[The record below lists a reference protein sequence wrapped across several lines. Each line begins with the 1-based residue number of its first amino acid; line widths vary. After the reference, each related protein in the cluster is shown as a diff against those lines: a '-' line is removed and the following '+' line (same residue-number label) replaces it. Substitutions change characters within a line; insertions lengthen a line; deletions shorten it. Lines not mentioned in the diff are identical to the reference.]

1 MSPLSLRSQLLLVVG
16 GPFVVLLLSEAI
28 VSYRIGLHAAN
39 QVYDQWLLDR
49 GNMILQAYADGI
61 DLEDGPYAGAIADV
75 DYVIQSDSGEFI
87 AGDSTLPSVAIQ
99 GNDGTPVYQTL
110 NVNDVLVRTVGLR
123 YDSGETAVRLTVVES
138 IERRSENNYSLFV
151 DVLITNS
158 LVVLLALLM
167 IGTAFGRGLRPLTL
181 LGQELG
187 HRSPQDLTPIDVGSV
202 PSELR
207 GVVENTNT
215 LLSRIDTA
223 ISSREQFIG
232 NIAHQIRTPLA
243 GIKLQAQLAQ
253 IDSLDADT
261 RSALEKISHAAD
273 TMTHVNSQ
281 LMKLARAEAAS
292 GRGLRR
298 VAINLAEVAR
308 NCCIELEAQAAAKSI
323 SLSLDLAQTP
333 QLIEGELTL
342 VSEMI
347 GNLIEN
353 AIIYTQEGGNVW
365 VSVSNT
371 DGRVVFAVEDN
382 GPGIAETH
390 WPQIFD
396 RFFRP
401 APAVGEGC
409 GLGLAIVRE
418 IAMAHGASVELEAGR
433 EGRGARFFVLF

>member
-49 GNMILQAYADGI
+49 GNMIVQAYADGI
-61 DLEDGPYAGAIADV
+61 DLEDGSYASAITDV
-75 DYVIQSDSGEFI
+75 SYRIETRSGEFV
-87 AGDSTLPSVAIQ
+87 AGDSALPSVSLLD
-99 GNDGTPVYQTL
+99 GNGAPVFQTL
-110 NVNDVLVRTVGLR
+110 SVNDVLVRTVGLG
-123 YDSGETAVRLTVVES
+123 YGSGERAINITVVES

-215 LLSRIDTA
+215 LLSRIDAA

-232 NIAHQIRTPLA
+232 NIAHQIRTPHA

-253 IDSLDADT
+253 ADHLDNET
-261 RSALEKISHAAD
+261 HTSLEKISHAAD

-298 VAINLAEVAR
+298 VPINLSDVAR
-308 NCCIELEAQAAAKSI
+308 NCHVELEAQAAAKDI
-323 SLSLDLAQTP
+323 TLHLELADSP
-333 QLIEGELTL
+333 QIIEGEFTL
-342 VSEMI
+342 VSEMV

-353 AIIYTQEGGNVW
+353 AIIYTQAGGSVW
-365 VSVSNT
+365 VSVDSKN
-371 DGRVVFAVEDN
+371 GNVMFAVEDN
-382 GPGIAETH
+382 GPGTSEAH

-418 IAMAHGASVELEAGR
+418 IAMAHGASVELESGR